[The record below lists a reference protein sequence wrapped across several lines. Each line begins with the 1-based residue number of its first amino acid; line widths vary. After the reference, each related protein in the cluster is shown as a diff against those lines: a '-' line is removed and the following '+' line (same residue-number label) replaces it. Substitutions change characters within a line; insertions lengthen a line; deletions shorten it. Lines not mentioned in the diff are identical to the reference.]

1 MEKLVLQDVVR
12 IFKKNV
18 GVLGVSL
25 EVKEGEFFVILGP
38 SGCGKTTTLR
48 MIAGLETVDSGHIFL
63 DEREITNFPPKL
75 RNISMVFQNYA
86 LYPFMTVKDNIL
98 FPLKILKMPKSEMDQ
113 KVEEIG
119 MKLGI
124 MELMDRK
131 PGEISGGQK
140 QRVALARSLVRE
152 PSLFLMD
159 EPLSNLDAKLRGQMR
174 VELKRLQ
181 REFNTTTVYVTHDQ
195 VEATTLADRAC
206 LMNGGKIV
214 QMGNPNDLYT
224 LPVNTFSATF
234 LGDPAMNMIPGEITV
249 KDGKTYLTVED
260 FAVEMPDIHTERET
274 PRDVMVGM
282 RPEDVQLGDDGIAVE
297 LNLIQNLGKSIY
309 EYFKTQHGD
318 NIVRQD
324 VVSSKLALGDRSM
337 VVIDPKSIYLFETN
351 TGSLI
356 YKYGRKKYQEEDMP
370 KAVN

>member
-1 MEKLVLQDVVR
+1 MEKLVLQNIVR
-12 IFKKNV
+12 VFKKNF

-48 MIAGLETVDSGHIFL
+48 MIAGLETVDEGKIFL

-86 LYPFMTVKDNIL
+86 LYPFMTVRDNIQ
-98 FPLKILKMPKSEMDQ
+98 FPLKISKMTKSEMEDKTQ
-113 KVEEIG
+113 QISKT
-119 MKLGI
+119 LGI
-124 MELMDRK
+124 SELLDRK

-140 QRVALARSLVRE
+140 QRVALARALVRE

-181 REFNTTTVYVTHDQ
+181 KEFNTTTVYVTHDQ
-195 VEATTLADRAC
+195 IEAITLADRAC

-214 QMGNPNDLYT
+214 QMGNPSDLYT

-234 LGDPAMNMIPGEITV
+234 LGDPAMNMLPGEISV
-249 KDGKTYLTVED
+249 MDGKTCLKIEECSVEIT
-260 FAVEMPDIHTERET
+260 DIHTERRT
-274 PRDVMVGM
+274 PRDVKVGI
-282 RPEDVQLGDDGIAVE
+282 RPEDVQLGEDGIPVE
-297 LNLIQNLGKSIY
+297 LSLVQNLGKSVY
-309 EYFKTQHGD
+309 EYFKTKNGD
-318 NIVRQD
+318 TIVRQD
-324 VVSSKLALGDRSM
+324 VASSKLVLGDKST
-337 VVIDPKSIYLFETN
+337 VSIDPKFVYLFDTN
-351 TGSLI
+351 SGELV
-356 YKYGRKKYQEEDMP
+356 YKHGRKEYQEELI
-370 KAVN
+370 

>member
-131 PGEISGGQK
+131 ACFKGI
-140 QRVALARSLVRE
+140 L
-152 PSLFLMD
+152 
-159 EPLSNLDAKLRGQMR
+159 NLERASPEVIESITPII
-174 VELKRLQ
+174 VE
-181 REFNTTTVYVTHDQ
+181 T
-195 VEATTLADRAC
+195 
-206 LMNGGKIV
+206 
-214 QMGNPNDLYT
+214 
-224 LPVNTFSATF
+224 PVNISVFFS
-234 LGDPAMNMIPGEITV
+234 
-249 KDGKTYLTVED
+249 
-260 FAVEMPDIHTERET
+260 H
-274 PRDVMVGM
+274 
-282 RPEDVQLGDDGIAVE
+282 
-297 LNLIQNLGKSIY
+297 
-309 EYFKTQHGD
+309 
-318 NIVRQD
+318 
-324 VVSSKLALGDRSM
+324 
-337 VVIDPKSIYLFETN
+337 
-351 TGSLI
+351 
-356 YKYGRKKYQEEDMP
+356 RK
-370 KAVN
+370 NG